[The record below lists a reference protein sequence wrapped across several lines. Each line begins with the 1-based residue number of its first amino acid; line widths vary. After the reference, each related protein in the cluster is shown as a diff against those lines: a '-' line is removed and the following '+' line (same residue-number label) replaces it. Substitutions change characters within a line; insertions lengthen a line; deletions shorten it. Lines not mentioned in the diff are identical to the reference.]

1 MTLQD
6 FHDDF
11 FGGALE
17 LQAYVAAMQPIH
29 RQLLDDAGYR
39 PCTDIARI
47 EISEG
52 QVVLTSRSTGLRLC
66 YADPVDRYGSL
77 TLLNFNNY
85 ETVDTTALLR
95 FAGALA
101 GTGPFTFLDIGA
113 NMGWYALNL
122 AARFPAARVH
132 AFEPVPATFRSLER
146 NLALNGFGNVELH
159 NLGLMDETGGQTFFC
174 DPRISGRASARNLV
188 DDPAARPVDCPVSRL
203 DDFVR
208 DHGVR
213 PDLLKV
219 DVEGAEL
226 MVFRGGLET
235 LAAHRPLIMTEMLRK
250 WSRKFGYHPNEVIG
264 LLAGLG
270 YRCYFVDGSRLVEL
284 VAMDE
289 TVLPTNFFFLH
300 GDRHAALAGVFPG

>member
-29 RQLLDDAGYR
+29 RQLLDYAGYL

-85 ETVDTTALLR
+85 ETV
-95 FAGALA
+95 
-101 GTGPFTFLDIGA
+101 
-113 NMGWYALNL
+113 
-122 AARFPAARVH
+122 
-132 AFEPVPATFRSLER
+132 
-146 NLALNGFGNVELH
+146 
-159 NLGLMDETGGQTFFC
+159 
-174 DPRISGRASARNLV
+174 
-188 DDPAARPVDCPVSRL
+188 
-203 DDFVR
+203 
-208 DHGVR
+208 
-213 PDLLKV
+213 
-219 DVEGAEL
+219 
-226 MVFRGGLET
+226 
-235 LAAHRPLIMTEMLRK
+235 
-250 WSRKFGYHPNEVIG
+250 
-264 LLAGLG
+264 
-270 YRCYFVDGSRLVEL
+270 
-284 VAMDE
+284 
-289 TVLPTNFFFLH
+289 LPTNFFFLH